1 MASVQTAR
9 RPCPSSRAPMMN
21 RLAILGAS
29 GHGKVIADTAE
40 CCGWQSVEFFD
51 DAWSEAQE
59 NSVWPIVGDT
69 AALLKQLA
77 SFDGVLVGIGNNR
90 IRYAKLLQLRSAG
103 GRLVKLIHPSATV
116 SRYAEIGEGTVVF
129 AGAVVN
135 AGTHIE
141 QGGILNTGC
150 SIDHDCVL
158 GNAVHVSPGA
168 RLAGG
173 VRVGD
178 ESWIGIGASVR
189 QLISIGQR
197 VVVGGG
203 SAVVSDIPND
213 VTVAGVPA
221 KKLR

>member
-1 MASVQTAR
+1 MK
-9 RPCPSSRAPMMN
+9 

-29 GHGKVIADTAE
+29 GHGKVVADTAE

-51 DAWSEAQE
+51 DAWPGLQK
-59 NSVWPIVGDT
+59 NGVWPVVGDT
-69 AALLKQLA
+69 AALMGQLA
-77 SFDGVLVGIGNNR
+77 DFDGVLVAIGNNR
-90 IRYAKLLQLRSAG
+90 IRYAKLLELRMAG
-103 GRLVKLIHPSATV
+103 ARLVRLVHPAATV
-116 SRYAEIGEGTVVF
+116 SRYASIAEGAVVF

-135 AGTHIE
+135 AGARISL
-141 QGGILNTGC
+141 GGILNTGC

-158 GNAVHVSPGA
+158 GDAVHISPGA

-173 VRVGD
+173 VQVGD
-178 ESWIGIGASVR
+178 LSWVGIGASVR

-197 VVVGGG
+197 VMVGAG

-221 KKLR
+221 KRMR